1 MKKMTRVKKK
11 RIRRRRFLR
20 IVLLIVILFIT
31 LRLLRQSSYFNIKSI
46 DIKGNKLVKKDFIED
61 NIDIKENE
69 NIFNISV
76 LRAKRDI
83 KDIVYVKDV
92 KVNRKYPN
100 KINIEIL
107 EREEIIQLKIM
118 NKYIILDKDGII
130 LNIID
135 KKKNNILSIEG
146 IKMENNITG
155 ENIGNKINEY
165 IEDIETEKFVENCM
179 ETNLINILS
188 VIKLENVEK
197 IEIITK
203 EDKLIEFGDI
213 SNSEY
218 KLDLLKE
225 IFNYIK
231 KEDIEYTKI
240 IMNKGENPVIVTEK
254 VGG

>member
-20 IVLLIVILFIT
+20 IILLIIILFIT

-46 DIKGNKLVKKDFIED
+46 DIKGNKQVKKDFIQD

-69 NIFNISV
+69 NIFNIST
-76 LRAKRDI
+76 LRAKKDI
-83 KDIVYVKDV
+83 KKIVYVKDV

-107 EREEIIQLKIM
+107 EREEILQLKIL

-135 KKKNNILSIEG
+135 KKKNSILSIEG
-146 IKMENNITG
+146 IKMKDSINK

-165 IEDIETEKFVENCM
+165 IEDIETEKFIENCM
-179 ETNLINILS
+179 ETNLINRLS
-188 VIKLENVEK
+188 VIKLESVEK

-213 SNSEY
+213 FNSEY
-218 KLDLLKE
+218 KLKLLKE
-225 IFNYIK
+225 IFNYIN
-231 KEDIEYTKI
+231 KEEIEYTKI
-240 IMNKGENPVIVTEK
+240 IMDKGENPVIVTEK
-254 VGG
+254 VGE